1 MSFDIS
7 ASPAVA
13 AASAPDPL
21 RARLREMWDG
31 VAPGWE
37 ANAAFVDARGAEVT
51 ARMLELAAPAPG
63 ERVLELACGPGG
75 PGFAAVSL
83 VAPDGD
89 VVVSDVSPAMTGIAG
104 RRAKALG
111 LRAVDARVLDLEQ
124 IDEPDEAF
132 DVVLCR
138 EGLMLVADPVRAARE
153 IRRVLRPLGR
163 LALSVWGPRAANP
176 WLGLVF
182 DAVGAQLGVPMPP
195 LGVPHPFSLDDRDR
209 LAEVLSAAGL
219 VDVAIA
225 ELSTPYRAATT
236 DEWWS
241 RTAVLAGPLA
251 RRLAALA
258 PEQATQL
265 RERAEQAASPYLTQ
279 EGLVFPGVSLLGS
292 ARREDA

>member
-1 MSFDIS
+1 MRVNTT
-7 ASPAVA
+7 ASPSQSLP
-13 AASAPDPL
+13 SAPDPL

-37 ANAAFVDARGAEVT
+37 ANVDFVDARGAEVT
-51 ARMLELAAPAPG
+51 ARMLELAAPTPG

-75 PGFAAVSL
+75 PGFAAAAL
-83 VAPDGD
+83 VGPDGH
-89 VVVSDVSPAMTGIAG
+89 VVVSDVSPAMTAIAA
-104 RRAKALG
+104 RRARALG
-111 LRAVDARVLDLEQ
+111 LHAVEARVLDLEE

-132 DVVLCR
+132 DAVFCR

-153 IRRVLRPLGR
+153 IRRVLRPGGR
-163 LALSVWGPRAANP
+163 LVLSVWGPRRENP

-182 DAVGAQLGVPMPP
+182 DTVGAQLGTPMPP
-195 LGVPHPFSLDDRDR
+195 PGVPHPFSLDDRDR

-219 VDVAIA
+219 VEVAIA
-225 ELSTPYRAATT
+225 ELTTPYRAATV

-251 RRLAALA
+251 RRLAALEPMEA
-258 PEQATQL
+258 SQL
-265 RERAEQAASPYLTQ
+265 RDRATQAASPYLGPD
-279 EGLVFPGVSLLGS
+279 GLEFPGVSLLAT

>member
-1 MSFDIS
+1 MSYDS
-7 ASPAVA
+7 SVLA
-13 AASAPDPL
+13 AQAPASAPDSL
-21 RARLREMWDG
+21 GARLREMWDG

-37 ANAAFVDARGAEVT
+37 ANTDFVDARGAEVT
-51 ARMLELAAPAPG
+51 ARMLELAAPTRG

-75 PGFAAVSL
+75 PGFAAAEL
-83 VAPDGD
+83 VGPDGD
-89 VVVSDVSPAMTGIAG
+89 IVVSDVSPAMTAIAR
-104 RRAKALG
+104 RRAQALG
-111 LRAVDARVLDLEQ
+111 LHAVDARVLDLEQ

-138 EGLMLVADPVRAARE
+138 EGLMLVPDPVRAARE
-153 IRRVLRPLGR
+153 IRRVLRPGGR
-163 LALSVWGPRAANP
+163 LVLSVWGPRAANP

-182 DAVGAQLGVPMPP
+182 DAVGAQLGAPMPP
-195 LGVPHPFSLDDRDR
+195 PGVPHPFSLDDRDR

-219 VDVAIA
+219 VDVATA
-225 ELSTPYRAATT
+225 ELPTPYRAATT

-258 PEQATQL
+258 PEQAAEL
-265 RERAEQAASPYLTQ
+265 RERAEQAAAPFLTPD
-279 EGLVFPGVSLLGS
+279 GLVFPGVSLLAS